1 MKPLQDIPRDEGRR
15 RSSLEDLYACP
26 KCPTSFSSGRALGGH
41 LAAHRRLDNMMEKEG
56 TRRNHSST
64 LVKRTAAPARVFPYP
79 SSVDGRP
86 SQNLRRS
93 IKNGGYMHGDP
104 QLPRYLS
111 QPDAISIETPTLNV
125 DGNTVAF
132 QPGKFIGHEGD
143 MNPKGKGIAYSYYS
157 NSVTSHPSNMNME
170 VKERNT
176 FAEATAPNPMGT
188 SLLLQPEVATRNMI
202 FHYDPQPIV
211 NPFAA
216 GYGAHSSFMD
226 PFPQLNSFPNGN
238 AQPSAFDSGG
248 KLTCHALSSRDIN
261 EEKRRAIIHRTLVPH
276 YAGEAFDTNLL
287 FRRHYGEARGEP
299 THQLQT
305 LELLGSMS
313 HPVSAAPKSEAQ
325 NGGEPNHEMLDLSL
339 HL

>member
-1 MKPLQDIPRDEGRR
+1 MDEARR

-79 SSVDGRP
+79 SSGDGRP
-86 SQNLRRS
+86 AQNLRRG

-125 DGNTVAF
+125 DG
-132 QPGKFIGHEGD
+132 KRISHEGD

-157 NSVTSHPSNMNME
+157 NSVTNHRPSNMNVE
-170 VKERNT
+170 GKERNT

-202 FHYDPQPIV
+202 FHYDPQPFV

-226 PFPQLNSFPNGN
+226 PFPQLNSVPNGN
-238 AQPSAFDSGG
+238 AQPSAFDRAEISGG
-248 KLTCHALSSRDIN
+248 KLICHALSCRENND
-261 EEKRRAIIHRTLVPH
+261 EKRRGIIHRTLVPQ

-287 FRRHYGEARGEP
+287 LRRHYGEARGEP

-305 LELLGSMS
+305 LELLGGMS

-325 NGGEPNHEMLDLSL
+325 NRGQANHEMLDLSL